1 MTHYLVW
8 ARNQSWYSWLFR
20 GLPVMGVDGTLAE
33 IQRGSPARGSVFAK
47 TGTNGGTDYLNDGS
61 VVEKGLAGYI
71 TTRHGRHV
79 AFAFYLSAMLG
90 PHDEDTGGV
99 AGQILGAMATATYGS
114 L

>member
-1 MTHYLVW
+1 
-8 ARNQSWYSWLFR
+8 
-20 GLPVMGVDGTLAE
+20 MGVDGTLVA
-33 IQRGSPARGSVFAK
+33 IQKSSPARGKVFAK

-71 TTRHGRHV
+71 TTRNGHHV

-90 PHDEDTGGV
+90 PHDEETGAV
-99 AGQILGAMATATYGS
+99 AGQILGKMATATYES